1 MRMQT
6 EVSMKKVYGAFGV
19 LLVSLVALACGGNG
33 ASNNDQGVS
42 VTFLGLFNSTSLSV
56 ANGAGGAGATAGN
69 QGCGQLPAVFLGG
82 SIQLGTAA
90 PEPNTTITTETSSGT
105 DEAGAYVSVVGI
117 QNNLYGQVF
126 RADRVLLDYYIP
138 GASAQPPSTN
148 VPVALL
154 AGPAEA
160 ASQTNNMGNNGGNG
174 NNGVVNPTTQNP
186 GLRRPGFTSLPPSMY
201 NICNRALAQITVIP
215 AAVREWLNFNRD
227 SLPEAP
233 FAMEVTIRVTGL
245 SSSGD
250 RIETNDGTF
259 AFEVLPETYV
269 VPTDGEPTPV
279 GTATP
284 TTGTATPTP
293 VPTSSAVLS
302 ADSSGV
308 EQLEAAFDLQGS
320 TEAEE

>member
-1 MRMQT
+1 MRIEMN
-6 EVSMKKVYGAFGV
+6 KKRIYGTIGACV
-19 LLVSLVALACGGNG
+19 VSLVALACGGNG

-42 VTFLGLFNSTSLSV
+42 VTFLGLFNSTSLSINNN
-56 ANGAGGAGATAGN
+56 AGAGAGGITPGQ

-90 PEPNTTITTETSSGT
+90 PEPSTTVSDASSSGV
-105 DEAGAYVSVVGI
+105 DEAGSFISVVGV

-126 RADRVLLDYYIP
+126 RADRVFLDYYIP
-138 GASAQPPSTN
+138 GATAQPPSTN

-160 ASQTNNMGNNGGNG
+160 AAQTNIGGANG
-174 NNGVVNPTTQNP
+174 NNNTNPGQNP
-186 GLRRPGFTSLPPSMY
+186 GLRKPGFTSLPPSMY

-215 AAVREWLNFNRD
+215 AAIREWLNFNRD

-250 RIETNDGTF
+250 RIDTNDGTF
-259 AFEVLPETYV
+259 PFQVLPETYV
-269 VPTDGEPTPV
+269 VPTDGEPTAVP
-279 GTATP
+279 GSTP
-284 TTGTATPTP
+284 TSTPPTPISTPTI
-293 VPTSSAVLS
+293 VPTTSAALGS
-302 ADSSGV
+302 DASGV
-308 EQLEAAFDLQGS
+308 EQLEAAFDLQRS
-320 TEAEE
+320 SEAQD

>member
-1 MRMQT
+1 MRIEMN
-6 EVSMKKVYGAFGV
+6 KKRIYGAIGACV
-19 LLVSLVALACGGNG
+19 ISLVALACGGNG

-42 VTFLGLFNSTSLSV
+42 VTFLGLFNSTSLSTG
-56 ANGAGGAGATAGN
+56 NSSGGGGSTAGQ
-69 QGCGQLPAVFLGG
+69 QGCGQLPSVFLGG

-90 PEPNTTITTETSSGT
+90 PEPNTTVTTGSSSGT
-105 DEAGAYVSVVGI
+105 DEAGSYVSVVGV

-126 RADRVLLDYYIP
+126 RADRVFLDYYIP
-138 GASAQPPSTN
+138 GATAQPPSTN
-148 VPVALL
+148 VPVTLL

-160 ASQTNNMGNNGGNG
+160 AAQTGGNSA
-174 NNGVVNPTTQNP
+174 NTSTQSP
-186 GLRRPGFTSLPPSMY
+186 GLRKPNYTSLPPSMY

-250 RIETNDGTF
+250 RIDTNDGTF

-269 VPTDGEPTPV
+269 VPTDGEPTAVP
-279 GTATP
+279 GSTP
-284 TTGTATPTP
+284 TTAPTA
-293 VPTSSAVLS
+293 VPTTSAAV
-302 ADSSGV
+302 AGDSSGV
-308 EQLEAAFDLQGS
+308 GQLEAAFDLQGS
-320 TEAEE
+320 TEAQD